1 MILLLP
7 LLAIAVFL
15 ALWLSRRGSTLT
27 RQCLW
32 REHRA
37 EALWRCAACGAETPS
52 TGGKPRHCL
61 RVQPDPNTPG

>member
-15 ALWLSRRGSTLT
+15 ALWLSRRNSTLT

-32 REHRA
+32 REQRA
-37 EALWRCAACGAETPS
+37 EGLWRCASCGAETPA
-52 TGGKPRHCL
+52 TGAKAPRHCL
-61 RVQPDPNTPG
+61 RPR